1 LKNLNKLKKTGQNLT
16 KLLNTIELLYW
27 DQETK
32 MPKNGVE
39 NRAEQIAY
47 LSEILHEKSTE
58 EKLGKIIDNLM
69 IEDDKYSSFDKAFV
83 KKFHRDYSMAK
94 KLPGELVSKLAKETS
109 LAQSVWVEAK
119 KEKNFDLFAPKLNI
133 LVDLLK
139 EKADRL
145 GYVSHPYDALLDEYE
160 PFMKSESIKKIFDK
174 LQTGLSEIVKKIKN
188 SEQIDTE
195 FLNQKYSIE
204 KQDEFGRQVIKDMG
218 FSMDSGRLDVS
229 AHPFTITLG
238 SKDVRLTTRYSED
251 ALFSGLFSNIHEA
264 GHGLYELGFSKEI
277 QGNILATGTSLG
289 IHESQ
294 SRMWENQIG
303 RSYEFWQHYYP
314 KLKNIF
320 PNELK
325 NIELDGFYRAINKVS
340 PSFIRVEADEVT
352 YNLHIILRFNL
363 EMDLMSGKL
372 KVEDLPEAWNEK
384 MENYLD
390 IRPENDSEGVLQ
402 DVHWSSGLIGYFP
415 TYSLGNI
422 YGVQFYNKMKK
433 DIANIEKNISKGNF
447 GEILSWL
454 RTNIHSYGSAYS
466 AEELCKKI
474 TGEKLN
480 PEYFLK
486 YIDDKYKKIY
496 NY

>member
-1 LKNLNKLKKTGQNLT
+1 MKNLNKLKKTGQNLT
-16 KLLNTIELLYW
+16 KLLNAIELLYW

-39 NRAEQIAY
+39 GRAEQIAY

-58 EKLGKIIDNLM
+58 VKLGKIIDNL
-69 IEDDKYSSFDKAFV
+69 ITEEDKYSYSDKAFI

-94 KLPGELVSKLAKETS
+94 KLPGELISNLAKETS

-119 KEKNFDLFAPKLNI
+119 KANNFSLFAPKLNI
-133 LVDLLK
+133 IVDLLK

-195 FLNQKYSIE
+195 FLKQKYSIA
-204 KQDEFGRQVIKDMG
+204 KQDKFGRQVIKDMG
-218 FSMDSGRLDVS
+218 FPMDSGRLDVS

-303 RSYEFWQHYYP
+303 RSYGFWQHYYP
-314 KLKNIF
+314 KLKSIF

-325 NIELDGFYRAINKVS
+325 NVELDGFYRAINKVS
-340 PSFIRVEADEVT
+340 PSLIRVEADEVT

-363 EMDLMSGKL
+363 ELDLMSGKL
-372 KVEDLPEAWNEK
+372 KVNDLPEAWNEK
-384 MENYLD
+384 MENYLG
-390 IRPENDSEGVLQ
+390 IRPESDGEGVLQ

-422 YGVQFYNKMKK
+422 YGVQFYNKMKN
-433 DIANIEKNISKGNF
+433 DIVNIEKNISRGNF
-447 GEILSWL
+447 EEILSWL
-454 RTNIHSYGSAYS
+454 RTNIHSYGSVYS

-474 TGEKLN
+474 TGETLN
-480 PEYFLK
+480 PEYFLN
-486 YIDDKYKKIY
+486 YIDYKYKKIY

>member
-1 LKNLNKLKKTGQNLT
+1 MKNLNKLKKTGQNLT